1 MTKIGLLSDTHGY
14 IDQTMLNSLSD
25 CDEIWHAGDWGVDVA
40 EQLMATRKPIRGVY
54 GNIDGRSIRNQ
65 FMEINQFEIEQ
76 LRVYMI
82 HIGGYPPK
90 YVPGIRE
97 QLISNQIGLLI
108 CGHSHILKIMP
119 DKSIPNLLHIN
130 PGAAGKSGF
139 HVMRTMVKF
148 NIAAGRVWTPEVVEL
163 GYRNKI

>member
-1 MTKIGLLSDTHGY
+1 
-14 IDQTMLNSLSD
+14 
-25 CDEIWHAGDWGVDVA
+25 
-40 EQLMATRKPIRGVY
+40 
-54 GNIDGRSIRNQ
+54 
-65 FMEINQFEIEQ
+65 MEINQFEIEQ